1 MWVPIFILREE
12 ALCGE
17 GRPESRGGL
26 QGEPS
31 PSESEQGLGEATGN
45 LSDQNKSKNIS
56 SSVKG
61 VSGAPL
67 SLSPPPPPFFPFLVP
82 TAVEGK
88 KKEKISIFLFLLIK
102 EMTFTPNSLYVT
114 TVA

>member
-1 MWVPIFILREE
+1 MDPRIPSLFLIVWVPIFILREE

-17 GRPESRGGL
+17 GWPESRGGL

-45 LSDQNKSKNIS
+45 LSDQNKSKNFS

-82 TAVEGK
+82 TAVERK
-88 KKEKISIFLFLLIK
+88 KKKKRYPFSCSCLLRK
-102 EMTFTPNSLYVT
+102 
-114 TVA
+114 